1 MATFTAGSISDLSAV
16 KDNIILS
23 VRILRTWMQP
33 SYKKQHVE
41 NMEMIL
47 MDLRYSTK
55 DHFVSNFPFRKIDEL
70 LDVGQGMASIVVGS
84 IIAILVEES
93 CGTHTWCR
101 IYRKQVIKDSEYV
114 DLEEYAVTSGFAPSA
129 KPLLHKTLT
138 TISYVLNVVVDVG
151 GV

>member
-93 CGTHTWCR
+93 WWYLGCR

-138 TISYVLNVVVDVG
+138 TISYVFNVVVDVG